1 VVFVSG
7 IGARSGGEVL
17 VGGGVRQGWWL
28 VVDGTD
34 GPERVV
40 AGPFAERAEAGWAAG
55 AREPGVRLVHGFRR
69 ADGVLARRPSPQ
81 DGAWLAHLGE
91 QLDRLP
97 EDWDGVLSDDDALGT
112 LVVEV
117 TAALCEAGLALH
129 DTSGTGGAFLL
140 PEPALGGIVVSW
152 LQHDRM
158 GVEQVHGD
166 IAHALVQQAMNQ
178 ALADVLAVRGFAVDP
193 IAGAHVVRRIG

>member
-1 VVFVSG
+1 MVSG
-7 IGARSGGEVL
+7 VSARSGGEVL
-17 VGGGVRQGWWL
+17 VGGVRQGWWL
-28 VVDGTD
+28 VAG
-34 GPERVV
+34 GEGAPERVV
-40 AGPFAERAEAGWAAG
+40 AGPFADRAEAGWAAG
-55 AREPGVRLVHGFRR
+55 AHEEGARLVHGARR
-69 ADGVLARRPSPQ
+69 ADGVVTRRPSPQ

-97 EDWDGVLSDDDALGT
+97 EEWDAVLSDDDADLGT

-117 TAALCEAGLALH
+117 TAALCEAGLGLH
-129 DTSGTGGAFLL
+129 DAAGTGGACLL
-140 PEPALGGIVVSW
+140 PEPVLGGIVVSW

-178 ALADVLAVRGFAVDP
+178 TLADVLAVRGFAVDP
-193 IAGAHVVRRIG
+193 LGGAHVVRRAD